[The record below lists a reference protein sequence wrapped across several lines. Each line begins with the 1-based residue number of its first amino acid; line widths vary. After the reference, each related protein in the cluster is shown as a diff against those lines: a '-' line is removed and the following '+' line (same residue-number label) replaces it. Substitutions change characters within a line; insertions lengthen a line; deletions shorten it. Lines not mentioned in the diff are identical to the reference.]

1 MNQQSLVTR
10 VVDALEPDERIRGL
24 FLTGSFGRG
33 TADQWSDVDLLALV
47 EKEQQE
53 AVAADWRQV
62 LEAITPIVYWNRLPW
77 AFVLNAVSEDWLRC
91 DLSLAGPG
99 ETRGMTQDRAKPLID
114 RDGVY
119 STLSATLPPPEIDR
133 RKLEGTV
140 NEFIRVLGLTPVAVG
155 RGEVELIGIGTG
167 MLRRMLT
174 DLLVIEMNHADTGG
188 ILHLSRLLD
197 AERMA
202 LMETIPVPERSIESA
217 LASQAALARTFLPR
231 AKALYA
237 ELGMDWPER
246 FEEATRKTLATHIP
260 GLDTGW

>member
-1 MNQQSLVTR
+1 MNQEALIARVT
-10 VVDALEPDERIRGL
+10 DALAVDERVRGL

-33 TADQWSDVDLLALV
+33 TADEWSDVDLLAFV
-47 EKEQQE
+47 GKDEQE

-91 DLSLAGPG
+91 DLSIAAPG
-99 ETRGMTQDRAKPLID
+99 ETRGMTQDRVKPLID

-119 STLSATLPPPEIDR
+119 PTLPEALPPPQIDR
-133 RKLEGTV
+133 RRLEGTV
-140 NEFIRVLGLTPVAVG
+140 NEFIRVLGLTPVGVG
-155 RGEVELIGIGTG
+155 RGEVELVGLGTG

-188 ILHLSRLLD
+188 MLHLSRLLD
-197 AERMA
+197 GERMA
-202 LMETIPVPERSIESA
+202 LMETLPVPDPSIESA
-217 LASQAALARTFLPR
+217 LASQAALARAFLPR

-237 ELGMDWPER
+237 ELGMDWPAR
-246 FEEATRKTLATHIP
+246 FEEAARKTLAKHIP
-260 GLDTGW
+260 GFDTGW